1 MIKFFKKFF
10 HVIRDAASA
19 FVADNAVK
27 LSAALSYYTIFAI
40 GPLLV
45 IVLSLS
51 GIFLGRDAVQG
62 KLYGQIRG
70 LIGSDAAIQVQEII
84 QNIQKTNNST
94 LGAIIGGIVLVIGA
108 TGIFAEIQDSINYIW
123 SLKAKPKRGLI
134 KLLFNRLLSFSLIIS
149 VGFLL
154 IVSLV
159 ANALM
164 DLLNEHLKT
173 FLPET
178 MVYVFYVLNIILL
191 LAVISLLFAIIFKV
205 LPDGK
210 IKWKDAFI
218 GAFFTSLLFLLGK
231 TAIGYYLGNSKLG
244 ATYGTAASIIV
255 ILTWIYYTSII
266 LYYGAE
272 FTKIYALEYGGGI
285 VPNETAVF
293 IIKQEAKEL
302 EMKPRRVRKMEEAAK
317 KSLEEKNLAEG
328 NVEHHE

>member
-1 MIKFFKKFF
+1 MIIKFFGKFF
-10 HVIRDAASA
+10 YVLKEAAKA
-19 FVADNAVK
+19 FSGDNAVK

-51 GIFLGRDAVQG
+51 GIFLGEAAVEG

-70 LIGSDAAIQVQEII
+70 LIGSDAAKQVQEII

-94 LGAIIGGIVLVIGA
+94 IGAIIGGIVLVIGA

-123 SLKAKPKRGLI
+123 SLKAKPKRGFI
-134 KLLFNRLLSFSLIIS
+134 KLLMNRLLSFSLIIS
-149 VGFLL
+149 LGFLL

-164 DLLNEHLKT
+164 DILNERLT
-173 FLPET
+173 RFFPDT
-178 MVYVFYVLNIILL
+178 MVYVIYGLNIVLL

-210 IKWKDAFI
+210 IKWMDAFV
-218 GAFFTSLLFLLGK
+218 GAFFTSILFLIGK
-231 TAIGYYLGNSKLG
+231 SAIGYYLGNSKLG
-244 ATYGTAASIIV
+244 TTYGTAASVVI
-255 ILTWIYYTSII
+255 ILTWVYYTSII
-266 LYYGAE
+266 LYFGAE
-272 FTKIYALEYGGGI
+272 FTKVYALEFGGGI

-302 EMKPRRVRKMEEAAK
+302 EISPRRLRKMEKVANATK
-317 KSLEEKNLAEG
+317 DNS
-328 NVEHHE
+328 

>member
-10 HVIRDAASA
+10 HVLKDAGKA
-19 FVADNAVK
+19 FAADNAVK

-45 IVLSLS
+45 IVLSLA
-51 GIFLGRDAVQG
+51 GIFFGPDAVQG

-84 QNIQKTNNST
+84 QNIQKTDSSA
-94 LGAIIGGIVLVIGA
+94 LGAIIGGIVLVLGA

-134 KLLFNRLLSFSLIIS
+134 KLIVNRLLSFSLIVS
-149 VGFLL
+149 VGFLM

-159 ANALM
+159 ASALM
-164 DLLNEHLKT
+164 DLLSQRLTN
-173 FLPET
+173 FFPET
-178 MVYVFYVLNIILL
+178 MVVVFHALNLVVLL
-191 LAVISLLFAIIFKV
+191 LVMSLLFTIIFKV

-210 IKWKDAFI
+210 IKWKDAFV
-218 GAFFTSLLFLLGK
+218 GSSFTSVLFLLGK
-231 TAIGYYLGNSKLG
+231 VGIGYYLGHSKLG
-244 ATYGTAASIIV
+244 ATYGAAASIVI

-266 LYYGAE
+266 LYFGAE
-272 FTKIYALEYGGGI
+272 FTKIYALEYGSGI
-285 VPNETAVF
+285 VPNGTAVF

-302 EMKPRRVRKMEEAAK
+302 EIKPRRIRKMEEAARK
-317 KSLEEKNLAEG
+317 EAEEAESTSP
-328 NVEHHE
+328 

>member
-1 MIKFFKKFF
+1 MILKFFKKFF
-10 HVIRDAASA
+10 YVLKEAGKA
-19 FVADNAVK
+19 FSADNAVK

-51 GIFLGRDAVQG
+51 GIFLGEAAVEG
-62 KLYGQIRG
+62 KLYGQMRV
-70 LIGSDAAIQVQEII
+70 LIGSDAALQVQDII

-94 LGAIIGGIVLVIGA
+94 IGAIIGGIVLVIGA

-123 SLKAKPKRGLI
+123 SLKAKPKRGII
-134 KLLFNRLLSFSLIIS
+134 KLLLNRLLSFSLIIS
-149 VGFLL
+149 LGFLL

-164 DLLNEHLKT
+164 DILNERLT
-173 FLPET
+173 RYFPDT
-178 MVYVFYVLNIILL
+178 MVYIIYGLNIIML

-210 IKWKDAFI
+210 IKWKDAFV
-218 GAFFTSLLFLLGK
+218 GAFFTSLLFLIGK
-231 TAIGYYLGNSKLG
+231 SAIGYYLGNSKMG
-244 ATYGTAASIIV
+244 ATFGTAASVVI
-255 ILTWIYYTSII
+255 ILTWVYYTSII
-266 LYYGAE
+266 LYFGAE
-272 FTKIYALEYGGGI
+272 FTKVYALEFGGGI

-302 EMKPRRVRKMEEAAK
+302 EISPRRLRKMERAANSN
-317 KSLEEKNLAEG
+317 KSSTI
-328 NVEHHE
+328 

>member
-1 MIKFFKKFF
+1 MIIKFFGKFF
-10 HVIRDAASA
+10 YVLKEAAKA
-19 FVADNAVK
+19 FSGDNAVK

-51 GIFLGRDAVQG
+51 GIFLGEAAVEG

-70 LIGSDAAIQVQEII
+70 LIGSDAAKQVQEII

-94 LGAIIGGIVLVIGA
+94 IGAIIGGIVLVIGA

-123 SLKAKPKRGLI
+123 SLKAKPKRGFI
-134 KLLFNRLLSFSLIIS
+134 KLLMNRLLSFSLIIS
-149 VGFLL
+149 LGFLL

-164 DLLNEHLKT
+164 DILNERLT
-173 FLPET
+173 RFFPDT
-178 MVYVFYVLNIILL
+178 MVYVIYGLNIVLL

-210 IKWKDAFI
+210 IKWMDAFV
-218 GAFFTSLLFLLGK
+218 GAVFTSILFLIGK
-231 TAIGYYLGNSKLG
+231 SAIGYYLGNSKLG
-244 ATYGTAASIIV
+244 TTYGTAASVVI
-255 ILTWIYYTSII
+255 ILTWVYYTSII
-266 LYYGAE
+266 LYFGAE
-272 FTKIYALEYGGGI
+272 FTKVYALEFGGGI

-302 EMKPRRVRKMEEAAK
+302 EISPRRLRKMEKVANATK
-317 KSLEEKNLAEG
+317 DNS
-328 NVEHHE
+328 